1 MYNLINVIALDDVDD
16 RLMLVYDRKDSDQNF
31 RTNVIVAAFITSY
44 ARIRLYRLLVSYK
57 FVRAFVITVKT

>member
-16 RLMLVYDRKDSDQNF
+16 RLMLVYDRKDADQNF

-44 ARIRLYRLLVSYK
+44 ARIRLYRLLVSVYNGVH
-57 FVRAFVITVKT
+57 FLPLGV